1 MDNSKWH
8 HLKQY
13 CLFCQDLVKPQ
24 IQFPFLSLNKGRF
37 NCIGQVFLFHPISS
51 SVAISTNILKQYEKK
66 IQNKKSKRRE
76 EFVLETSQEDLL
88 TRSII
93 PVWQKTYES
102 TGIREEVRCRDKR
115 CSASYNEFIGWCS
128 SRGAAAAAPF
138 PSAWPA
144 WPRAALPFTP
154 SSTLAFLTLK
164 I

>member
-1 MDNSKWH
+1 MEQNDNRRTPNAEQSVSYLCLLSTQQVTQKNGYFQMTH
-8 HLKQY
+8 DIINN

-93 PVWQKTYES
+93 PV
-102 TGIREEVRCRDKR
+102 
-115 CSASYNEFIGWCS
+115 
-128 SRGAAAAAPF
+128 
-138 PSAWPA
+138 
-144 WPRAALPFTP
+144 
-154 SSTLAFLTLK
+154 
-164 I
+164 